1 MHAKPGLV
9 DHLADL
15 LSMREFVD
23 PQRLARYVGEH
34 LRTRYQRLGF
44 MAVLFSRPV
53 WRAVSR
59 TRINSCSRAQST
71 IEGSSVQPAGAGV
84 ASFAVLPQRG
94 KRKPVSC
101 R

>member
-34 LRTRYQRLGF
+34 LRTQYRARKLG
-44 MAVLFSRPV
+44 RP
-53 WRAVSR
+53 
-59 TRINSCSRAQST
+59 QS
-71 IEGSSVQPAGAGV
+71 S
-84 ASFAVLPQRG
+84 LPD
-94 KRKPVSC
+94 
-101 R
+101 